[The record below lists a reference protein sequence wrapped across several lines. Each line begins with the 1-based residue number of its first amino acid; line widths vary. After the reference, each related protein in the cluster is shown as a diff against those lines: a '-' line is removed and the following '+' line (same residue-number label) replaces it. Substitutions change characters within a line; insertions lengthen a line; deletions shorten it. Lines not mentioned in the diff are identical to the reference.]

1 MQTATYTNS
10 WWLVSWKLRLD
21 IFYCKQYTVTMKL
34 YGLHITDSLKHPNS
48 MQSWLVRAEDEAEAK
63 IIVSKA
69 ATVLPNPLITKVV
82 EVDDKY
88 YNETLVPNGTA
99 VQII

>member
-1 MQTATYTNS
+1 
-10 WWLVSWKLRLD
+10 
-21 IFYCKQYTVTMKL
+21 
-34 YGLHITDSLKHPNS
+34 
-48 MQSWLVRAEDEAEAK
+48 MQSWLVRAEDEVEAK

-82 EVDDKY
+82 EVDHKY
-88 YNETLVPNGTA
+88 YNETLVPNGKA